1 MVAGSMLMSLL
12 TRENLEVRK
21 VGGKRKKLDF
31 IIEEL

>member
-1 MVAGSMLMSLL
+1 MSLL